1 MIVRLFRTGGFPPPA
16 NEKVVTVDDGRLAV
30 WRSTDVSAAGSFVG
44 QLSSADSGAIQA
56 LALRCVEAGDLTQA
70 PAPDAA
76 IDTVTLDGA
85 KAEVGH
91 LDRPDGPWREL
102 LDLLRP
108 LFDRT
113 DEPHA
118 AVGLQVAPGGD
129 RASLRHLGA
138 EVLRIDLSKLRVA
151 ASLRPAAG
159 EAAGAWDAAPAADS
173 GVIDVGPGWTFELP
187 FDHGFAT
194 STGTVT
200 ARVSLVIYEREHPV
214 EVELAAASGRPSA

>member
-30 WRSTDVSAAGSFVG
+30 WRSTDVSTAGSFVG
-44 QLSSADSGAIQA
+44 QLSPAESEAIQA
-56 LALRCVEAGDLTQA
+56 LARRCVEAGDLTEA

-76 IDTVTLDGA
+76 IDTLMLDGA

-91 LDRPDGPWREL
+91 LDRPDGPWGAL

-113 DEPHA
+113 DQPHA
-118 AVGLQVAPGGD
+118 AVGLVVAPAGD
-129 RASLRHLGA
+129 GASLRHLGS

-151 ASLRPAAG
+151 AGLRAPAG
-159 EAAGAWDAAPAADS
+159 EVAGAWDNAPAADS
-173 GVIDVGPGWTFELP
+173 GVIDAGPGWTLELP

-194 STGTVT
+194 NTGTVT
-200 ARVSLVIYEREHPV
+200 ARVGLVIYEREHPV
-214 EVELAAASGRPSA
+214 DAELVASSEKPSA